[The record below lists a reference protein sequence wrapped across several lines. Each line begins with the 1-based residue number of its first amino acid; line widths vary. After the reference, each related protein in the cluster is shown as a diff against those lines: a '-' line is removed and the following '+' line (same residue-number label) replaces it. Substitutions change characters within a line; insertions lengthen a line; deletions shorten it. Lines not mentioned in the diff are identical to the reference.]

1 MLNYDIVLDVS
12 IFFRAITVV
21 TKTSSPNRY
30 DVVNPLINHF
40 QCGFLGVYIYI
51 YCYSG
56 YSGLGDDA
64 QWPPIMVVEWDDL
77 GGLPHHI
84 TMKYILLCSS
94 ICISKYI
101 PLQFIPM
108 MFPDYIPICFILFYC
123 IICYS
128 QKGYIPFRCR
138 SVQTL
143 MDDLDLPHDR
153 ANLWPGAH
161 IKKWFVESRTWELRQ
176 NYNGVTF
183 Q

>member
-1 MLNYDIVLDVS
+1 MLNYDIILDVH
-12 IFFRAITVV
+12 FFQSNNCCYENIIPKQVWCGQ
-21 TKTSSPNRY
+21 P
-30 DVVNPLINHF
+30 INKPF
-40 QCGFLGVYIYI
+40 PMRLFGYI

-108 MFPDYIPICFILFYC
+108 MFPDYIPMCFILFYC

-153 ANLWPGAH
+153 ANLWLGAH
-161 IKKWFVESRTWELRQ
+161 IKKMICWVEDMGAEAKL
-176 NYNGVTF
+176 
-183 Q
+183 